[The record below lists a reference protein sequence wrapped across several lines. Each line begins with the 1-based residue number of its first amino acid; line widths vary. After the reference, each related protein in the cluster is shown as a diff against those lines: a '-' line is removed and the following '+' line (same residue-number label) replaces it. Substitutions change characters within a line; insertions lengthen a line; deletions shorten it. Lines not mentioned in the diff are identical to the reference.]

1 MGWRMN
7 NNKRVLLLTLNKA
20 RVIIYSSYEYT
31 LWSVV
36 AIASVL
42 FSIILIL
49 FYVLFVKRL
58 IFLKHRVFL
67 LFVHCYI
74 IIDHSNREEPAEP
87 TSNLFRILINVKVV
101 KL

>member
-58 IFLKHRVFL
+58 IFFNTPSL
-67 LFVHCYI
+67 LTFRALLY
-74 IIDHSNREEPAEP
+74 NNWPFKQGR
-87 TSNLFRILINVKVV
+87 TSWTNFKSL
-101 KL
+101 

>member
-1 MGWRMN
+1 MN

-20 RVIIYSSYEYT
+20 RVIIIYSSYEYT